1 MRIIIGIAGLAASL
15 LACGGGDRKAAEPG
29 APDAAAAGGKG
40 VQLNG
45 AGATFPNPLYT
56 KWFDAYGRTGGVRI
70 NYQSIGSG
78 GGIRQFTQG
87 TVDFGATDGPMTDEQ
102 IAGVQGKVVHLPT
115 VLGAVVL
122 TYNLPGTTL
131 QLDGPTIA
139 AIYLGAIRKWNDTR
153 IASANPGATLP
164 NQDIVVVHRSDG
176 SGTSF
181 IFTDFLSKVAPDWK
195 SRVGSATSVNWPTG
209 LGGKGNEGVTQQVKS
224 TAGAI
229 GYVELIYAISNQ
241 LPYARV
247 KNRAGRFIEPTLESV
262 TAAAAGVTL
271 GPDTDFRVSITDPTG
286 ADAYP
291 IASYTWLLIHPDM
304 PDGEKARGLR
314 GFLDW
319 MTTDEAQ
326 RMAAEL
332 HYSPLPAPVVAL
344 VKQRVASL
352 GGGSGAASR

>member
-1 MRIIIGIAGLAASL
+1 
-15 LACGGGDRKAAEPG
+15 
-29 APDAAAAGGKG
+29 
-40 VQLNG
+40 
-45 AGATFPNPLYT
+45 
-56 KWFDAYGRTGGVRI
+56 
-70 NYQSIGSG
+70 
-78 GGIRQFTQG
+78 
-87 TVDFGATDGPMTDEQ
+87 
-102 IAGVQGKVVHLPT
+102 
-115 VLGAVVL
+115 
-122 TYNLPGTTL
+122 
-131 QLDGPTIA
+131 
-139 AIYLGAIRKWNDTR
+139 
-153 IASANPGATLP
+153 
-164 NQDIVVVHRSDG
+164 
-176 SGTSF
+176 
-181 IFTDFLSKVAPDWK
+181 
-195 SRVGSATSVNWPTG
+195 
-209 LGGKGNEGVTQQVKS
+209 VTQQVKS

-344 VKQRVASL
+344 VKQRVATL